1 MPLNKPDILQHNN
14 PNNAIADSN
23 FLRGGGR
30 IVANLNELYQ
40 IASGVNTKVDQL
52 KQNITRV
59 YVTGEDRYYL
69 LKDIANAS
77 GANGWKLDNY
87 VHLTGDQSI
96 SGVKNFTNLLT
107 SNEFKMYD
115 IDVFQVSGVDVN
127 IINGTVNFNIRP
139 TVNGS
144 GVVLSGEG
152 GAGGPPPCPACI
164 YDNIIFDGKRT
175 ISRPSFPYNE
185 VLNQTTTTGVVEF
198 LNEVF
203 YPSVPISISLYD
215 YSIKEA
221 GVPYQI
227 AVSGTI
233 NANSEGDAT
242 LGIAVVKQNGVDIY
256 TELSPNS
263 GYFNYTSSTSV
274 SSDTSVE
281 VKLTYSKN
289 GETKNISQSADINFE
304 YPFYFSSGSAT
315 ALDFNNIIYVSG
327 NINYGLRPGLVK
339 KIETKQDKSFAFTTT
354 GEYIYVIF
362 PQNWGLFSSIK
373 DKNSLEN
380 IGGWTYKTYSSTHYI
395 WQSNNISS
403 GSNIN
408 LTFKY

>member
-1 MPLNKPDILQHNN
+1 MSILRPDIYQHNN
-14 PNNAIADSN
+14 PNNAIADLN
-23 FLRGGGR
+23 FVRGGAR
-30 IVANLNELYQ
+30 VVANLNELYQ
-40 IASGVNTKVDQL
+40 IASGVNSKVDQL
-52 KQNITRV
+52 KQNVTRV
-59 YVTGEDRYYL
+59 YVSGEDKYYL

-77 GANGWKLDNY
+77 GANGWRSENY
-87 VHLTGDQSI
+87 VYTSGDQSI
-96 SGVKNFTNLLT
+96 IGVKNFSSLLT

-152 GAGGPPPCPACI
+152 GAGGAPPCPACI

-198 LNEVF
+198 LNAIF

-215 YSIKEA
+215 YSVKEA
-221 GVPYQI
+221 GVSYQI

-281 VKLTYSKN
+281 VNLTYFKDGASRSV
-289 GETKNISQSADINFE
+289 SQSINIDFE
-304 YPFYFSSGSAT
+304 YPFYFSSGSVS
-315 ALDFNNIIYVSG
+315 ALNFDNILYVDG
-327 NINYGLRPGLVK
+327 NINNGFRPKVVK
-339 KIETKQDKSFAFTTT
+339 KVETKQDKSFTFTTT
-354 GEYIYVIF
+354 GEYIYVLF
-362 PQNWGLFSSIK
+362 PQNWGLLSSIK

-380 IGGWTYKTYSSTHYI
+380 IGGWTYKTYGNHYI

>member
-14 PNNAIADSN
+14 PNNAIADTN
-23 FLRGGGR
+23 FVRGGAR
-30 IVANLNELYQ
+30 SVANLSELYSLV
-40 IASGVNTKVDQL
+40 ATKSDQL
-52 KQNITRV
+52 KENVTRI
-59 YVTGEDRYYL
+59 YVSGEDKYYL
-69 LKDIANAS
+69 LKNIANANNS
-77 GANGWKLDNY
+77 NGWKNENY
-87 VHLTGDQSI
+87 VYASGTQTI

-115 IDVFQVSGVDVN
+115 VDIFQVSGVDVN
-127 IINGTVNFNIRP
+127 IINGTVNFNVRP

-152 GAGGPPPCPACI
+152 GAGGSTPCPACI

-185 VLNQTTTTGVVEF
+185 AFNQTTTTGVVEF

-203 YPSVPISISLYD
+203 YPSIPISISLYD
-215 YSIKEA
+215 YPIKEA

-227 AVSGTI
+227 AVSGNI
-233 NANSEGDAT
+233 NANSYGDAL
-242 LGIAVVKQNGVDIY
+242 LGIAEVKQNGNGIFQ
-256 TELSPNS
+256 ELSPNS
-263 GYFNYTSSTSV
+263 GYFKYTTSTSV

-289 GETKNISQSADINFE
+289 GETKTASQSVDINFE
-304 YPFYFSSGSAT
+304 YPFYFSSGSES
-315 ALDFNNIIYVSG
+315 ALNFNNIIYISG
-327 NINYGLRPGLVK
+327 EPSYGIRTGVVK
-339 KIETKQDKSFAFTTT
+339 KVEIKEDKSFTFRTT

-380 IGGWTYKTYSSTHYI
+380 IGGWEYKSYGSYYI

-403 GSNIN
+403 GSNID